1 MNVVMNFHVPQ
12 KCGEFLTS
20 QGTISFLRRAL
31 PHRKGGRGQVVVPF
45 NGDKSQTF
53 MKISKVIQ
61 KLKQRTQRQQDVLI
75 SLLVFL
81 YRKESVLKTE

>member
-12 KCGEFLTS
+12 KCGKFLTS
-20 QGTISFLRRAL
+20 RGTISVLRRAL
-31 PHRKGGRGQVVVPF
+31 PHWEGGRGQVAVPS
-45 NGDKSQTF
+45 NGDNGQTF
-53 MKISKVIQ
+53 MIISKVIE
-61 KLKQRTQRQQDVLI
+61 KLKQRQQDILI